1 MNHSPHGKRVAIL
14 VANGFEQVEMTKPR
28 QALEQAG
35 FATTLVSPETDK
47 VKGWNSTQ
55 WGEEFPVDLVLKD
68 ADANQFDTLLLP
80 GGVINPDALR
90 INDQALKFI
99 KDFHEQKK
107 PIAAICH
114 APWLFINTGIAQ
126 GLRLTSWA
134 SVKTDLVNAGAQWL
148 DQETVIDGHILTSRK
163 PDDIPAFNKAMVQL
177 FSN

>member
-114 APWLFINTGIAQ
+114 APWLLINTGIAQ